1 MTSYHLEIKSGKKG
15 SAEEHSKYIARGG
28 TYSKLDDMIAAGFG
42 NMPEWAKDNPAAYW
56 KAADR
61 FERENGATYRE
72 LIIAIPN
79 EFTVAQCVAFAI
91 KAIHGLI
98 GNKPYQYAIHRS
110 YAKLGDVENTHI
122 HLMYSDRQPDE
133 HQRRPEESFARYNSK
148 HPDRGGCKKDSG
160 GKTPLQLR
168 DEVIAKRKL
177 AADIQNQML
186 AEMGASTRVD
196 HRSHRERG
204 IERQPERHLGQARIR
219 TMTVQER
226 SDYLA
231 ARAEKKEE

>member
-1 MTSYHLEIKSGKKG
+1 MTYHFEIKSGKKG
-15 SAEEHSKYIARGG
+15 SAAEHGKYIVREGKHRKRGDLVARG
-28 TYSKLDDMIAAGFG
+28 YG
-42 NMPEWAKDNPAAYW
+42 NMPEWSKDNPATFL
-56 KAADR
+56 KASDR
-61 FERENGATYRE
+61 FERANGAAYRE
-72 LIIAIPN
+72 LVISLPN
-79 EFTVAQCVAFAI
+79 EFTLSQHEEFVSKAVAR
-91 KAIHGLI
+91 LI
-98 GNKPYQYAIHRS
+98 GNKPYLYGIHCPE
-110 YAKLGDVENTHI
+110 AELGKVDNPHVHVI
-122 HLMYSDRQPDE
+122 YSDRQPDE
-133 HQRRPEESFARYNSK
+133 HQRSPEKTFARYNSK

-177 AADIQNQML
+177 VADIQNEML

-219 TMTVQER
+219 TMTVEER